1 MIDQTVLIIAAQ
13 ILRIRVLFIIC
24 VLIGQGILR
33 YELFFKLIVSV
44 WLLATDLDKDE
55 AKVQH
60 GNRYEDNCNVFGRK
74 EAYGFLVM
82 RWDVHLIL
90 GSVLFDYA

>member
-13 ILRIRVLFIIC
+13 VLRIGVLFIVC

-33 YELFFKLIVSV
+33 YELFFKLTVSV
-44 WLLATDLDKDE
+44 WLLAADLDKDE

-60 GNRYEDNCNVFGRK
+60 GNRDEDDGDVFGRK

-82 RWDVHLIL
+82 RGDAHLIL
-90 GSVLFDYA
+90 GSVLVDYA